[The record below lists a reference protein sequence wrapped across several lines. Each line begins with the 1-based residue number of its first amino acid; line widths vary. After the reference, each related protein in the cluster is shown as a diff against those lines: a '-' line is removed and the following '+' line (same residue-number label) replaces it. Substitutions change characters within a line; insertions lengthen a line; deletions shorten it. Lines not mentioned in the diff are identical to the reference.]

1 MSSGLSGNDSLSGTD
16 GNDNL
21 TGGAGSDTLD
31 GGSGNDFIS
40 SGSGSDIV
48 DGGSGSDTINAGSGN
63 DTLIYTYD
71 PTAVAKD
78 VYIGGSGVDK
88 LVLNIDST
96 HWTSALQA
104 SYDSFVAQIGA
115 AVAARKNGEIPS
127 SEKLTF
133 TFTFPN
139 GSTLSIA
146 MIESIDLNV
155 TTSNQAPVTTAVTLA
170 SMAED
175 GGSRLITQADL
186 LANASDPNGN
196 PLTASNL
203 AINSG
208 GGSLVSNGNGTW
220 TYTPGSNDDGSVS
233 FSYTVTDGSLTA
245 AGTASLDIT
254 PVNDAPTT
262 SPVTLAA
269 IAEDSG
275 VRLITQAEL
284 LANASDV
291 DNPSLT
297 ATNLAIATGGGT
309 LVDNNNGTWNYTPG
323 SNDDGSVSFSYTV
336 TDGSLTA
343 AGSASLD
350 ITPVNDAAIDLIF
363 NTTQAAGNGLPN
375 GAFAQM
381 SFIDPDGGSGGYTFA
396 LTSLTATALNG
407 SAASGFSGD
416 LTVNTSGAVS
426 ASNLD
431 EDRVYE
437 MTVQI
442 TQSGA
447 TYSETFSV
455 VTGTNSNTGDSI
467 SGGYMSG
474 DDVIYGRNSGTGTS
488 RDFILAGSG
497 NDTVFGQQGG
507 DVISGGLGNDKL
519 YGGGAADTFVFDAAL
534 GTSNVDTIYDFSA
547 SDGDKLQLNT
557 GSGAPFEGLTAA
569 NFSSHVTWTLLGSDM
584 VVSFDG
590 DGIGVG
596 STAVQ
601 FATLTGVSTLSASDF
616 VLVP

>member
-1 MSSGLSGNDSLSGTD
+1 MSLGLSGNDSLSGTD

-155 TTSNQAPVTTAVTLA
+155 TPSNQAPTAVADADSAGENEGKTFDVLANDTDPDAGDSKTLDSLGSITVTSANGTVNGIDA
-170 SMAED
+170 SAAFSMVGNQVQFNPGALFD
-175 GGSRLITQADL
+175 ALGGSD
-186 LANASDPNGN
+186 
-196 PLTASNL
+196 TATVVVN
-203 AINSG
+203 
-208 GGSLVSNGNGTW
+208 
-220 TYTPGSNDDGSVS
+220 YTMKDGSNVTSS
-233 FSYTVTDGSLTA
+233 SALTLTV
-245 AGTASLDIT
+245 
-254 PVNDAPTT
+254 
-262 SPVTLAA
+262 
-269 IAEDSG
+269 
-275 VRLITQAEL
+275 
-284 LANASDV
+284 
-291 DNPSLT
+291 
-297 ATNLAIATGGGT
+297 
-309 LVDNNNGTWNYTPG
+309 NG
-323 SNDDGSVSFSYTV
+323 
-336 TDGSLTA
+336 
-343 AGSASLD
+343 
-350 ITPVNDAAIDLIF
+350 VNDAAIDLIF
-363 NTTQAAGNGLPN
+363 NASPASGNATPN
-375 GAFAQM
+375 GTFAQL
-381 SFIDPDGGSGGYTFA
+381 SFVDPDGGSASHSFT
-396 LTSLTATALNG
+396 LTSLTATSLNG
-407 SAASGFSGD
+407 SAASNVTGD
-416 LTVNTSGAVS
+416 LTVNTAGAVS

-437 MTVQI
+437 MTVAI
-442 TQSGA
+442 TQGSA

-455 VTGTNSNTGDSI
+455 VTGTNSGDLI

-474 DDVIYGRNSGTGTS
+474 DDVIYGRNSGNGTS

-519 YGGGAADTFVFDAAL
+519 YGGGSADTFVFDSTL

-547 SDGDKLQLNT
+547 SEGDKLQLNT
-557 GSGAPFEGLTAA
+557 GTGSPFEGLTAA
-569 NFSSHVTWTLLGSDM
+569 NFSAHVTWTLVGSDM

-596 STAVQ
+596 STSVQ